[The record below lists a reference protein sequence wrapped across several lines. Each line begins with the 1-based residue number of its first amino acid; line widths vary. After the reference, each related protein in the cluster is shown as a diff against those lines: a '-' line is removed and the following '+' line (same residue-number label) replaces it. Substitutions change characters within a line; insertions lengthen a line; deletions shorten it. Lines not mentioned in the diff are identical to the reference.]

1 MNPNYSITRTANV
14 QVLEVRNLLNEH
26 ANKEILQAVQSIIDE
41 GCSDFVVDLK
51 QIQFMNS
58 VGLNFLI
65 TLRARSNDKGGQVA
79 VANASKKSGAT
90 PGDDQAPAY
99 FPGQQLGGGGRR
111 ISAESQLNALPSGK
125 SGQPKHESSHI
136 FHAGKIEHGVET
148 RVPIQN
154 SG

>member
-79 VANASKKSGAT
+79 VANASKKVV
-90 PGDDQAPAY
+90 
-99 FPGQQLGGGGRR
+99 QLLEMTKLRP
-111 ISAESQLNALPSGK
+111 IFQVNNSVEEAVASLLN
-125 SGQPKHESSHI
+125 
-136 FHAGKIEHGVET
+136 
-148 RVPIQN
+148 RN
-154 SG
+154 